1 MGKRRLE
8 EAIQENADRFEVKIT
23 WRPFQLRP
31 NNPPEGVPKSP
42 DTPSNPRVGARMRQ
56 VGESVGINFTG
67 KCDRSPNTLLTHV
80 LMAHA
85 AKTLDS
91 NNELAEA
98 MFRGYFTD
106 GVFPDRDNLVKA
118 AAAAGMD
125 ADAARQVLTDDAAI
139 LAVQNELATW
149 RSYTSS
155 VPMFIVNGVPAFS
168 GAQEKEAFV
177 QAFDAAR

>member
-1 MGKRRLE
+1 VGKRRLE
-8 EAIQENADRFEVKIT
+8 EAILENAGRFEVTIT

-31 NNPPEGVPKSP
+31 NNPPEGVLKSP
-42 DTPSNPRVGARMRQ
+42 DTPDNPRVGARMKQ
-56 VGESVGINFTG
+56 AGAAVGIDFTG

-85 AKTLDS
+85 LTTTGS

-106 GVFPDRDNLVKA
+106 GVFPDVDNLVKA

-139 LAVQNELATW
+139 AAVQNELATW
-149 RSYTSS
+149 RAYTSS
-155 VPMFIVNGVPAFS
+155 VPHFIVNGVPAFS
-168 GAQEKEAFV
+168 GAQGKEAFV

>member
-1 MGKRRLE
+1 MSALVSSNTARPTCMYFIFIFYVADLLPCSLRWHA
-8 EAIQENADRFEVKIT
+8 AI
-23 WRPFQLRP
+23 
-31 NNPPEGVPKSP
+31 SP
-42 DTPSNPRVGARMRQ
+42 AHQ
-56 VGESVGINFTG
+56 
-67 KCDRSPNTLLTHV
+67 
-80 LMAHA
+80 AHA

-168 GAQEKEAFV
+168 GAQEKEVRLALGV
-177 QAFDAAR
+177 MLTGG